1 MDMAAETPKLNGQA
15 VIRRRLPAVERA
27 IAEINPERDV
37 RVRLTGTVLGVSNNS
52 MMLDD
57 GNSRTEITF
66 DSSEA
71 MAGIEMGTLVRVVCR
86 VLPLIDGYECR
97 GEAIQSLEDFDLGL
111 WKRAKEVT
119 TNVHGN
125 A

>member
-1 MDMAAETPKLNGQA
+1 MDAPKLNGQN

-27 IAEINPERDV
+27 IAEINPEHDV
-37 RVRLTGTVLGVSNNS
+37 RIRLTGTVLGVSNS
-52 MMLDD
+52 SLMLDD
-57 GNSRTEITF
+57 GKARTEIIF

-71 MAGIEMGTLVRVVCR
+71 MAGIETGALVRVVCR

-111 WKRAKEVT
+111 WRKAKEVVAY
-119 TNVHGN
+119 VHGN